1 MGKETAANVHTRALI
16 PLIANCI
23 VGRLI
28 SKHAMIS
35 CMAFFN
41 SNYFEKA
48 SFAERPG

>member
-23 VGRLI
+23 VGGLI
-28 SKHAMIS
+28 SKHAVFS
-35 CMAFFN
+35 CLTFFN

-48 SFAERPG
+48 SFAEHPG